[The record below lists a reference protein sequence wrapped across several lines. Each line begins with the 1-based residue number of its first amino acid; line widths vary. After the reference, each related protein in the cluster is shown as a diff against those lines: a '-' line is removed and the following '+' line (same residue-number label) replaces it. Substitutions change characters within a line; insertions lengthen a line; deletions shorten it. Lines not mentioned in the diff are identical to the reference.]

1 MAMGRSPGAAFSMAT
16 TSLSQTLASGSGRR
30 RPRGAFF
37 CEGSRRSLS
46 NRYAADALNPAF
58 AAATMRALFGNV
70 TEPDRALR
78 TFVRDRLAEGWTPEQ
93 ISGWLKR
100 GNERRCVLGE
110 VSAFSWSNWGALPD
124 KASGS
129 RRVAPRGLSQQR
141 RM

>member
-1 MAMGRSPGAAFSMAT
+1 VNVLFW
-16 TSLSQTLASGSGRR
+16 RR
-30 RPRGAFF
+30 EP
-37 CEGSRRSLS
+37 
-46 NRYAADALNPAF
+46 NALGDLL
-58 AAATMRALFGNV
+58 RALFGNV

-129 RRVAPRGLSQQR
+129 RGVARGASASSGECGGS
-141 RM
+141 

>member
-1 MAMGRSPGAAFSMAT
+1 
-16 TSLSQTLASGSGRR
+16 
-30 RPRGAFF
+30 
-37 CEGSRRSLS
+37 
-46 NRYAADALNPAF
+46 
-58 AAATMRALFGNV
+58 MRALFGNV

-110 VSAFSWSNWGALPD
+110 VSVLVEQLGRT
-124 KASGS
+124 SGQGLRLA
-129 RRVAPRGLSQQR
+129 RRGPRGFSQQR